1 MDNHSQLFHN
11 RIIEAIRSGEVVC
24 LFFPR
29 FGKTLVLD
37 MRHTLEIPPM
47 VVVDDMVQRPAERIE
62 RLQARRPTLPLPEEL
77 RIAPWFGSLA
87 GLQETGVASAILERC
102 AATGAVEVVDQ
113 CRAALRTL
121 GRLEHKHLQE
131 LVRGEMSET
140 IWQRTPE
147 GLPE

>member
-1 MDNHSQLFHN
+1 VDNHSQLFHN

-37 MRHTLEIPPM
+37 MRHTLEIPPL
-47 VVVDDMVQRPAERIE
+47 VVVDDMVQQPSERIE
-62 RLQARRPTLPLPEEL
+62 RLQAQRPMLALPEEL
-77 RIAPWFGSLA
+77 RIAPWFGSMA
-87 GLQETGVASAILERC
+87 GLAETGITSAILERC
-102 AATGAVEVVDQ
+102 AATGDVGVVEQ

-131 LVRGEMSET
+131 LVRGEASRT
-140 IWQRTPE
+140 IWQRPPD
-147 GLPE
+147 G

>member
-37 MRHTLEIPPM
+37 MRHTLEIPPT
-47 VVVDDMVQRPAERIE
+47 VVVDDMVSQPAERIE
-62 RLQARRPTLPLPEEL
+62 RLQAQRPTLALPDEL
-77 RIAPWFGSLA
+77 RIAPWFGSMA
-87 GLQETGVASAILERC
+87 GLHETGITTAILERC
-102 AATGAVEVVDQ
+102 AATGDVAVVEQ

-131 LVRGEMSET
+131 LVRGEASRT
-140 IWQRTPE
+140 IWQRTPD
-147 GLPE
+147 G